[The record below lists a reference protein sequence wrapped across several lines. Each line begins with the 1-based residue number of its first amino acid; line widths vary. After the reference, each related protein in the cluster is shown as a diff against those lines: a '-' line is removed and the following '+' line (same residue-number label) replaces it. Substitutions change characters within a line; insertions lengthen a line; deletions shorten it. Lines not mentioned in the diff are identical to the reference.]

1 MSGKDFEHMGRLGAP
16 RTQPTRDAKAAQDEE
31 RQAGIREAM
40 AQVRAGQTIP
50 AEDVEAWVES
60 WDTPNELP
68 KPVPRRR

>member
-1 MSGKDFEHMGRLGAP
+1 MSGKDLERVGRVGAP
-16 RTQPTRDAKAAQDEE
+16 QAHSTTGAKVTHDEE
-31 RQAGIREAM
+31 RLAGIREAM
-40 AQVRAGQTIP
+40 AQVRAGAAIP

>member
-1 MSGKDFEHMGRLGAP
+1 MSGKDFEHMGRVVAP
-16 RTQPTRDAKAAQDEE
+16 QAHSTKDAKVAQDEE
-31 RQAGIREAM
+31 RLAGIREAM
-40 AQVRAGQTIP
+40 AQVRAGETIP